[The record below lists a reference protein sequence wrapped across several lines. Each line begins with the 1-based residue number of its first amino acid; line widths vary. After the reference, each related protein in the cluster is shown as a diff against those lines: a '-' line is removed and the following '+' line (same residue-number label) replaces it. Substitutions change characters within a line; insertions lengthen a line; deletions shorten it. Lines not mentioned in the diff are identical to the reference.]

1 MESVATKAFREGVQA
16 KRRENALSKRNPVT
30 MVTIADL
37 DKAAVLAALF
47 NAARRPKVD
56 IIGDDLL
63 TTKEAADALEH
74 NHYGSHM
81 MFLFNRTIM
90 VDFSK
95 DEIDVWPYNIENGA
109 DAAETIIETL
119 RKKQKEA

>member
-1 MESVATKAFREGVQA
+1 MESVATKEFRERTQA
-16 KRRENALSKRNPVT
+16 DRRANNLSKSRPTT

-56 IIGDDLL
+56 IQGDDLL
-63 TTKEAADALEH
+63 TTEEASDALEH
-74 NHYGSHM
+74 NHYGSYM

-95 DEIDVWPYNIENGA
+95 DEIDVSPYNVENGVG
-109 DAAETIIETL
+109 AAETIIEKL
-119 RKKQKEA
+119 RKEQKEA